1 MDPLTQHSVNRMQR
15 DGGRPSARQVRGR
28 PASAVRPHAYIAAM
42 HPSSPRLSALPA
54 PRALRRALASCLAA
68 GGLALCAASAS
79 AHDTW
84 FEVRTAPHPS
94 ALWLGTGDR
103 FPVLESR
110 IEFTHLQGHGCIRH
124 ADLAVRGAAAGRP
137 LSPISGP
144 AGRLPQALSL
154 RLPRAGGEGSG
165 PDPLSCWASLVPF
178 EIELEAAKV
187 PAYLDEIAAGP
198 ALRAA
203 WAAEQAAGRPW
214 RERFVKHARV
224 EVGGASALPLG
235 LPLGLPLEAVL
246 SGAAFPRVGQPLR
259 FQLRQGGEPL
269 VGQPVQLVNE
279 RSPLGLWRRTDA
291 NGQIELALP
300 LAGRWLLRSTLL
312 RPPAQP
318 GERWQSD
325 FVTLAFEVAPGAP

>member
-1 MDPLTQHSVNRMQR
+1 
-15 DGGRPSARQVRGR
+15 
-28 PASAVRPHAYIAAM
+28 M
-42 HPSSPRLSALPA
+42 HPLSPPLPA
-54 PRALRRALASCLAA
+54 FPKTRSLRRALSSCLAA
-68 GGLALCAASAS
+68 GGLALSGVGAS

-84 FEVRTAPHPS
+84 FEVRTTPHAS

-110 IEFTHLQGHGCIRH
+110 IEFAHLQHHGCVRH

-144 AGRLPQALSL
+144 PGRLPQALSL
-154 RLPRAGGEGSG
+154 RLPRASTEG
-165 PDPLSCWASLVPF
+165 PTPAPLSCWASLVPF
-178 EIELEAAKV
+178 EIELDAAKV

-235 LPLGLPLEAVL
+235 LPLEAVL
-246 SGAAFPRVGQPLR
+246 TGTSVPRVGMPLR
-259 FQLRQGGEPL
+259 FQLRHGGEPL
-269 VGQPVQLVNE
+269 AAQPVQLVNE

-291 NGQIELALP
+291 SGQIELALP
-300 LAGRWLLRSTLL
+300 LGGRWLLRSTLL

-325 FVTLAFEVAPGAP
+325 FVTLAFELAPAAP